1 VNIPVSICQERGIF
15 EKHGLNVAFK
25 AVPEGTGKLL
35 DMIEKGEADI
45 ALTVADATISGCAK
59 GRPIQVVGT
68 WVNSP
73 LVWAI
78 AGAKTEANQGL
89 FRNEKLTI
97 SDVQRVSSEK
107 GTPLRFGISRPGS
120 GSQTMAQYCCMVNNL
135 PSDNLKFVVA
145 NDFKGL
151 RAGSCLLQC
160 SSRLYYVLTVL
171 ALAGQVWQLGTSMRS
186 CGRCLQR
193 SLGSTL
199 VNWCTWGRCPRPG
212 RLLCSPRNVA
222 SRRQDV
228 RKARRQAR
236 TAQRDCFVSR
246 RSGG

>member
-1 VNIPVSICQERGIF
+1 MAAITIAGVPEQVNIPLSICQERGIF
-15 EKHGLNVAFK
+15 EKYGLIVAFK

-78 AGAKTEANQGL
+78 AGAKTEANQVL

-151 RAGSCLLQC
+151 RAGSLP
-160 SSRLYYVLTVL
+160 
-171 ALAGQVWQLGTSMRS
+171 
-186 CGRCLQR
+186 
-193 SLGSTL
+193 
-199 VNWCTWGRCPRPG
+199 CTI
-212 RLLCSPRNVA
+212 
-222 SRRQDV
+222 Q
-228 RKARRQAR
+228 
-236 TAQRDCFVSR
+236 
-246 RSGG
+246 